1 MPFLQDLQDGQQI
14 EKEFSAYLKSNLG
27 YIYTANIEGKCKDAD
42 IVAKK
47 PYMKWESFEIKND
60 KKFSITKNVCV
71 EMQCSDKASG
81 VMRTTSDYIVYRLG
95 EEWYQCKSAT
105 LRQWLWGNSNEYRV
119 VKGGDKWKAELALVP
134 IEKFKSIF
142 DKI

>member
-1 MPFLQDLQDGQQI
+1 MSFLQDLQDGQQI
-14 EKEFSAYLKSNLG
+14 EKEFSAYLKSDLG

-47 PYMKWESFEIKND
+47 PYLEWESFEIKHD
-60 KKFSITKNVCV
+60 KKFNITKNVCI
-71 EMQCSDKASG
+71 ELQCSDKASG

-95 EEWYQCKSAT
+95 EEWYWCKPT
-105 LRQWLWGNSNEYRV
+105 VLRKWLWTNKDKYRV
-119 VKGGDKWKAELALVP
+119 IKGGTGWRAELALVP
-134 IEKFKSIF
+134 IDKFKSIF